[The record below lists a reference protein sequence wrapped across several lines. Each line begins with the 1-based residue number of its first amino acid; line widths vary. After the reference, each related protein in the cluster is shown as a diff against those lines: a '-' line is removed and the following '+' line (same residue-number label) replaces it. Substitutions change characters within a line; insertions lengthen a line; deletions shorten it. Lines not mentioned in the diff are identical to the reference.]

1 MDDNGLVSSLLLS
14 PGHLVYQ
21 VNHAGSASG
30 STILRPRHEVE
41 LFYNTGGAGQCL
53 GRGGRGEEGERREM
67 GRRWEGGMEEG
78 GKILKLK
85 QMNIFQSV
93 GF

>member
-21 VNHAGSASG
+21 VNHPGSASR
-30 STILRPRHEVE
+30 STILWPRHEVE
-41 LFYNTGGAGQCL
+41 LFHNTGGAGQCL
-53 GRGGRGEEGERREM
+53 GRREKGDGENMGG
-67 GRRWEGGMEEG
+67 G

-85 QMNIFQSV
+85 QLNILQSV